1 MKIPDFVKGATNV
14 YRTKNFI
21 VKQRMGLRVDDK
33 FGNVMVSHDV
43 YYART
48 EERDKQYNVIYG
60 GRKRLDGKRLP
71 SLMYSRTYVE

>member
-43 YYART
+43 YYTRT
-48 EERDKQYNVIYG
+48 EERDKQYNVIFG
-60 GRKRLDGKRLP
+60 GQKRLDGKRLP